1 MRLVDTPI
9 RFRVRWGIGLALL
22 VVLVLAIGACGAPAA
37 PAEPAVA
44 EPAAAVAAAVA
55 AAAVAAPTEAPKA
68 EPTATSAPEAEPTAT
83 AEPEP
88 EPTAAAAEEPAMT
101 FTGDPDSGKYIATL
115 TGGCGCHFNRDL
127 AGLAGGNKFEGPFGV
142 AYARNITPDMDT
154 GIGKYSQEEIAAL
167 LRTGAGSGG
176 WQLHPIMPYGAFS
189 ALSDKEALDVAAYL
203 HSLDPIVNAVPD
215 RELAS
220 DPAPFTPAVAAPAEA
235 PTDPVAR
242 GAQLATIAR
251 CGACHTPNNED
262 GSPNTDLMLA
272 GATVRDSISANITP
286 DEATGIGSWTEAEIA
301 NLMRTG
307 TRPDGSAV
315 EGAMAQQIERRFN
328 ILTEADALAIAAYLK
343 SVPAVS
349 HDPFK

>member
-1 MRLVDTPI
+1 MRLFDIPI
-9 RFRVRWGIGLALL
+9 RSVRVRWGIGLALL
-22 VVLVLAIGACGAPAA
+22 VILVLALGACGAPAELAA
-37 PAEPAVA
+37 PAEP
-44 EPAAAVAAAVA
+44 

-68 EPTATSAPEAEPTAT
+68 EPAPTTAPEPTAT

-88 EPTAAAAEEPAMT
+88 EPTAAAVEEPAMT
-101 FTGDPDSGKYIATL
+101 FTGDPDAGKYIATL

-142 AYARNITPDMDT
+142 VYARNLTPDMET
-154 GIGKYSQEEIAAL
+154 GIGSYSESDIVSL

-176 WQLHPIMPYGAFS
+176 WQLHPVMPYAAFS

-203 HSLDPIVNAVPD
+203 HSLTPISNAVPD
-215 RELAS
+215 RELTA
-220 DPAPFTPAVAAPAEA
+220 DPAPFTPAVAPPAEA

-286 DEATGIGSWTEAEIA
+286 DEETGIGKWSEAEIA
-301 NLMRTG
+301 ALLRTG

-343 SVPAVS
+343 SIPAIS

>member
-1 MRLVDTPI
+1 MRLFDSPI
-9 RFRVRWGIGLALL
+9 RFRVQWGIGLALL
-22 VVLVLAIGACGAPAA
+22 IVLVLAIGACGAPAT
-37 PAEPAVA
+37 PA
-44 EPAAAVAAAVA
+44 EPAAAEP

-88 EPTAAAAEEPAMT
+88 EPTAAAVEEPAMT
-101 FTGDPDSGKYIATL
+101 FTGDPDAGKYIATL

-127 AGLAGGNKFEGPFGV
+127 GGLAGGNKFEGPFGV
-142 AYARNITPDMDT
+142 VYARNLTSDVETGLGSLSEDAITSLVRYGT
-154 GIGKYSQEEIAAL
+154 GSD
-167 LRTGAGSGG
+167 G

-189 ALSDKEALDVAAYL
+189 VLSDKEALDVAAYL
-203 HSLDPIVNAVPD
+203 HSLDPIVNVVPD

-220 DPAPFTPAVAAPAEA
+220 DPAPFTPAVAASAEA
-235 PTDPVAR
+235 PADPVAR

-262 GSPNTDLMLA
+262 GSPNMELMLA
-272 GATVRDSISANITP
+272 GATVQDSTSGNITP
-286 DEATGIGSWTEAEIA
+286 DEATGIGAWSEEEIA

-343 SVPAVS
+343 SIPAIS
-349 HDPFK
+349 HDPFE